1 MRYTMRKLNIVLMTG
16 LLFAGAFAA
25 VVFAQ
30 TGDFQLEPSGVQMD
44 LYPGHS
50 STTGFLIKAG
60 SVGVLQNRLLLN
72 LADWE
77 FDKAGAVVYKEPG
90 TTKRSAA
97 SWLSIQ
103 PIALPIAQGDVKL
116 VRIAVRVP
124 EDAAPGVY
132 TSAVLVTGKA
142 PELSGIPEVPGAP
155 LKVYA
160 AFTVLITV
168 RPPLPIRGAD
178 LTMIPR

>member
-1 MRYTMRKLNIVLMTG
+1 MRYTMRKLNIVLLTG
-16 LLFAGAFAA
+16 VLFAGGLA
-25 VVFAQ
+25 VSVFAQ
-30 TGDFQLEPSGVQMD
+30 TEDFQLEPSGVQME

-60 SVGVLQNRLLLN
+60 SAGVLQNRLLLS

-77 FDKAGAVVYKEPG
+77 FDKVGAVVYKEPG
-90 TTKRSAA
+90 ATKRSAA

-103 PIALPIAQGDVKL
+103 PIVLPLAPGDVKL

-142 PELSGIPEVPGAP
+142 PELLGSTEVPGAP
-155 LKVYA
+155 SKVYA
-160 AFTVLITV
+160 AFTVLVTV